1 MGYRLSFRDWL
12 ALDTKPDV
20 YEGGT
25 DKHFIATAYY
35 AYSTSLLRKVAEI
48 LGKNTDA
55 KFYAEYM
62 EILFKRFKMNL
73 LHRMVG

>member
-48 LGKNTDA
+48 LGKIQMLS
-55 KFYAEYM
+55 FMLSYM